1 MKNDPA
7 QLLAAFRSQDPDA
20 ADRLAERALRI
31 ALGTATAM
39 LGSRE
44 HASDVAQDTAVEV
57 LRGAQSVRNPDTLDA
72 WIHRIAV
79 RQTMRLIR
87 RNRVRAQREIPLQDL
102 SPALEPADLGLP
114 HDAAERRELVEA
126 LKGAI
131 DLLPAKQRM
140 ALVLRYVH
148 DLSHEEI
155 ADAMGVRPGTA
166 GSLVSRGR
174 AALRTIQ
181 ALEQF
186 ADDQPGT
193 RP

>member
-7 QLLAAFRSQDPDA
+7 RLLAAFRSQDPDA

-87 RNRVRAQREIPLQDL
+87 RNRVRAQREVRLQDV
-102 SPALEPADLGLP
+102 SPAIEPADLRLP

-148 DLSHEEI
+148 DLSLEQI
-155 ADAMGVRPGTA
+155 ADAMGIRPGTA

-186 ADDQPGT
+186 ADDQPGAHS
-193 RP
+193 